1 MPSSH
6 LIEVTWHLNTYPQNL
21 TAIWCFFYEEKTL
34 VAKYCIFHSEP
45 RQTQLTCLVW
55 GRELLPGQQTVHPR
69 HQAGVLGHC
78 RALAPLHP
86 RRVQVCTVLYCSAL
100 CCTVL
105 YCTVLYFTVVYCTV
119 LYCTVPPPCLGHPRP
134 STCGTSTV
142 SRCPGRSHF
151 TMTLPPGIIWNLFIC
166 NTMGTYLFHSNPNLE
181 FEKNLEQF
189 WNRKKAKNQWD
200 SKTQNLK
207 ILQYN

>member
-1 MPSSH
+1 MPSIP

-69 HQAGVLGHC
+69 HSAGVLGHC

-105 YCTVLYFTVVYCTV
+105 YCTVLDCSVLYCVV
-119 LYCTVPPPCLGHPRP
+119 LYCTP
-134 STCGTSTV
+134 TV
-142 SRCPGRSHF
+142 SRSPSPFDLRDLNSLQVSRQVALYHD
-151 TMTLPPGIIWNLFIC
+151 TATWN
-166 NTMGTYLFHSNPNLE
+166 NLE
-181 FEKNLEQF
+181 SVHL
-189 WNRKKAKNQWD
+189 
-200 SKTQNLK
+200 
-207 ILQYN
+207 